1 MDWLKDKTYFF
12 LKYNTLKLKKGMLED
27 TYIKEIKELM
37 FKISDLEEEVKYY
50 KDKHRLAN
58 NRVRKL
64 KEKLKG
70 FEERAKK

>member
-50 KDKHRLAN
+50 KDKYRLAN

-70 FEERAKK
+70 FEEKAKK

>member
-27 TYIKEIKELM
+27 TYVKEIKELM

-50 KDKHRLAN
+50 KDKYRLAN

-70 FEERAKK
+70 FEEKAKK

>member
-27 TYIKEIKELM
+27 TYVKEIKELM

-50 KDKHRLAN
+50 KEKYKLAN
-58 NRVRKL
+58 SRVRKL
-64 KEKLKG
+64 KQKLKW
-70 FEERAKK
+70 FEEKAKK

>member
-12 LKYNTLKLKKGMLED
+12 LKYNTLKLKKEMLED

-50 KDKHRLAN
+50 KDKYRLAN

-70 FEERAKK
+70 FEEKAKK

>member
-12 LKYNTLKLKKGMLED
+12 LKYNTLKLKKRMLED

-70 FEERAKK
+70 FEEKAKK

>member
-1 MDWLKDKTYFF
+1 
-12 LKYNTLKLKKGMLED
+12 
-27 TYIKEIKELM
+27 M

-70 FEERAKK
+70 FEEKAKK

>member
-27 TYIKEIKELM
+27 TYVKEIKELM

-50 KDKHRLAN
+50 KEKYKSAN
-58 NRVRKL
+58 SRVRKL

-70 FEERAKK
+70 FEEKAKK

>member
-12 LKYNTLKLKKGMLED
+12 LKYNTLKLKKEMLED

-70 FEERAKK
+70 FEEKAKK

>member
-12 LKYNTLKLKKGMLED
+12 LKYNTLKLKKGILED

-70 FEERAKK
+70 FEEKAKK

>member
-27 TYIKEIKELM
+27 TYVKEIKELM

-70 FEERAKK
+70 FEEKAKK

>member
-12 LKYNTLKLKKGMLED
+12 LKYNTLKLKKGILED
-27 TYIKEIKELM
+27 TYVKEIKELM

-70 FEERAKK
+70 FEEKAKK

>member
-12 LKYNTLKLKKGMLED
+12 LKYNTLKLKKEMLED

-50 KDKHRLAN
+50 KDKYRLAN

-64 KEKLKG
+64 KEKLKW
-70 FEERAKK
+70 FEEKAKK

>member
-70 FEERAKK
+70 FEEKAKK

>member
-1 MDWLKDKTYFF
+1 MKKRNMLLLKWDTLLF
-12 LKYNTLKLKKGMLED
+12 LKNGGGKHFHFVCL
-27 TYIKEIKELM
+27 
-37 FKISDLEEEVKYY
+37 VKYY

-70 FEERAKK
+70 FEEKAKK